1 MIESVM
7 TYNEARQAAFRRRM
21 IEARL
26 RMAGVEESRRLR
38 EALQSRTPLV
48 EVLRPGFGWS
58 V

>member
-26 RMAGVEESRRLR
+26 CGAGVEEGRRLR
-38 EALQSRTPLV
+38 EALETRTPLV
-48 EVLRPGFGWS
+48 EVLIPGYGWS
-58 V
+58 C